1 MMNLEK
7 FVKMTIPSL
16 EDEMRALIEGS
27 LDNDSRTLKDIFIY
41 HLGLDDT
48 GKTRGKKIRP
58 LLVLLITMSAG
69 IDWKKSLPAAVAI
82 EFLHN
87 FSLIHDDVEDRSD
100 MRHGRPTVWT
110 KWGSAQAINA
120 GDGMYTLVFQ
130 AIHELNKN
138 NSAEV
143 TLAASDLITQ
153 ACMKLVEGQIND
165 VAFEGRDEITIE
177 EYWKMINGKTAALI
191 ACSTQLGGLI
201 AGLGKKQQEILYS
214 FGLKLGRG
222 FQIQDDFLGIW
233 GKPETTGKPSDSD
246 LVNHKQTLP
255 VIYGHQMSSRFKE
268 RWSQGKIQKSE
279 IQLLSDW
286 LKQDGVYSRVQSE
299 AENINIE
306 IDQHLVDL
314 NLPDREGLRMLK
326 ELLSGLRQRNR

>member
-201 AGLGKKQQEILYS
+201 AGLGKKQQGILYS

-314 NLPDREGLRMLK
+314 NLPDREGLSMLK

>member
-1 MMNLEK
+1 MMNLNK
-7 FVKMTIPSL
+7 FVTMTIPAL
-16 EDEMRALIEGS
+16 EDEMRGLIESS
-27 LDNDSRTLKDIFIY
+27 LDEDSNILKDIFIY
-41 HLGLDDT
+41 HLGLDNI
-48 GKTRGKKIRP
+48 KEARGKRLRP
-58 LLVLLITMSAG
+58 LLVLLITFSAG
-69 IDWKKSLPAAVAI
+69 LDWKNSLPAAVAI

-87 FSLIHDDVEDRSD
+87 FSLIHDDVEDRSEL
-100 MRHGRPTVWT
+100 RHGRPTVWS

-130 AIHELNKN
+130 AIHGLNKN

-165 VAFEGRDEITIE
+165 VAFEGREEITID
-177 EYWKMINGKTAALI
+177 EYWKMIDGKTAALI

-201 AGLGKKQQEILYS
+201 AGLGQKQQEILYS
-214 FGLKLGRG
+214 FGLKLGRV
-222 FQIQDDFLGIW
+222 FQIQDDFLGVW

-255 VIYGHQMSSRFKE
+255 VIYGHQMSSRFTE
-268 RWSQGKIQKSE
+268 RWSQGKIQKTE

-286 LKQDGVYSRVQSE
+286 LQQDGVYSRVQSE
-299 AENINIE
+299 IEKINFE
-306 IDQHLVDL
+306 IDQLLIDL
-314 NLPDREGLRMLK
+314 NLPDTEGMRMLK
-326 ELLSGLRQRNR
+326 ELITGLRQRNH

>member
-1 MMNLEK
+1 MMNLNK
-7 FVKMTIPSL
+7 FVTMTIPVL
-16 EDEMRALIEGS
+16 EDEMKGLIESS
-27 LDNDSRTLKDIFIY
+27 LDEDSNILKDIFIY
-41 HLGLDDT
+41 HLGLNDT
-48 GKTRGKKIRP
+48 KEARGKRLRP
-58 LLVLLITMSAG
+58 LLVLLITFSAG
-69 IDWKKSLPAAVAI
+69 LDWKNSLPAAVAI

-87 FSLIHDDVEDRSD
+87 FSLIHDDVEDQSD
-100 MRHGRPTVWT
+100 MRHGRPTIWS

-130 AIHELNKN
+130 AIHGLNKN

-165 VAFEGRDEITIE
+165 VAFEGREEITID
-177 EYWKMINGKTAALI
+177 EYWKMIDGKTAALI

-201 AGLGKKQQEILYS
+201 AGLGQKQQEILYS

-222 FQIQDDFLGIW
+222 FQIQDDFLGMW

-255 VIYGHQMSSRFKE
+255 VIYGLQMSSRFKE
-268 RWSQGKIQKSE
+268 RWSQGKIQKTE

-314 NLPDREGLRMLK
+314 NLSDSEGLSMLK
-326 ELLSGLRQRNR
+326 ELFSGLRQRNH

>member
-1 MMNLEK
+1 MNLNK
-7 FVKMTIPSL
+7 FVTMTIPAL
-16 EDEMRALIEGS
+16 EDEMRGLIESS
-27 LDNDSRTLKDIFIY
+27 LDGDSNILKDIFIY
-41 HLGLDDT
+41 HLGLDDS
-48 GKTRGKKIRP
+48 KKARGKRLRP
-58 LLVLLITMSAG
+58 LLVLLITFSAG
-69 IDWKKSLPAAVAI
+69 LDWRNSLPAAVAI

-100 MRHGRPTVWT
+100 LRHGRPTVWS

-130 AIHELNKN
+130 AIHGLNIN
-138 NSAEV
+138 NSAVV

-153 ACMKLVEGQIND
+153 ACMKLVEGQIKD
-165 VAFEGRDEITIE
+165 VAFEGREEITID
-177 EYWKMINGKTAALI
+177 EYWKMIDGKTAALF
-191 ACSTQLGGLI
+191 ACSTQMGGLI
-201 AGLGKKQQEILYS
+201 AGLGQKKQEILYS

-255 VIYGHQMSSRFKE
+255 VIYGLQMSSRFKE
-268 RWSQGKIQKSE
+268 RWSQGKIQKTE

-286 LKQDGVYSRVQSE
+286 LKQEGVYSRVQSE
-299 AENINIE
+299 AENINFE
-306 IDQHLVDL
+306 IDQHLIDL
-314 NLPDREGLRMLK
+314 NLSDREGLSMLK
-326 ELLSGLRQRNR
+326 ELLIGLRQRNH